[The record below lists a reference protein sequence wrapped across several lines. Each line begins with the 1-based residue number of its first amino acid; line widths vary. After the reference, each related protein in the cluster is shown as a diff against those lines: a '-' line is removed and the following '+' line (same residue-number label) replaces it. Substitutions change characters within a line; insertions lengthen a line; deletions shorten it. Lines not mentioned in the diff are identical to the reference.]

1 MKQPDGGRRSFL
13 SFMYL
18 GVHHIQNIKKLLIN
32 TGIYNLDKAIEAR
45 PQTVQKRC
53 IEINFSMDLN
63 DELKRRE

>member
-18 GVHHIQNIKKLLIN
+18 GDHHIQNIKKLLIN

>member
-1 MKQPDGGRRSFL
+1 
-13 SFMYL
+13 MYL